1 MLVGE
6 IGVSH
11 SDFMYR
17 LEYWQVVVIIR
28 GYRRRQQPLWE
39 AARMNAFFSMAG
51 TANLAQNGIH
61 TDQDLIRFPWEK
73 ERGRQ
78 EVPDDDEVEEMRRE
92 IQKLNET
99 AT

>member
-61 TDQDLIRFPWEK
+61 TDQDLIRFPWER
-73 ERGRQ
+73 EQ
-78 EVPDDDEVEEMRRE
+78 AAPITEDEQQQLIDEM
-92 IQKLNET
+92 KALNEQVNP
-99 AT
+99 